1 MASRSGVAHPDP
13 SAQDRD
19 GSLPSRGRTFRRG
32 GSERLTPVS
41 GSPAVRLTG
50 SSCCHVDLFGY
61 KGV

>member
-13 SAQDRD
+13 SAQDR
-19 GSLPSRGRTFRRG
+19 PRGPTFRRG
-32 GSERLTPVS
+32 GSERLTPVC